1 MSDDEDKPPA
11 PPVRLTSNN
20 SFRGPRGEPPPLVGQ
35 GGYGGPPVDMKPLP
49 KEPEPE
55 DRSNKKHGKGSG
67 SKHTGKSS
75 RSNKTTKDKESDKP
89 AISYP
94 SNFEHTVHVGFD
106 ALTGEFTGMPE
117 AWARLLMSSNISKL
131 EQKKNPQAV
140 LDVLNWFD
148 NSSKETKGSKFM
160 TTTKMIGGST
170 ELPRPAL
177 RQHPVLPQHPPH
189 QQHHPH
195 HHHNSAGSSHSL
207 HSSSPP
213 SSTVTPTS
221 SEHDDETPPPAVK
234 PRPDRTKSIYTKPIE
249 EPDPSPPNTTDGE
262 KTSTSSASPQSTPPL
277 SLIQPPSTP
286 PRGTLN
292 GTLLPTPPLQ
302 PVLDKNK
309 NQTNNTT
316 TGGTIGNNTTNNNNN
331 NNNNNNEL
339 EFYDIKK
346 DLELNLKPILT
357 NSRTEDYVTNDQ
369 GYGSER
375 SPEEEYPPD
384 ILNQKNLPD
393 CGGDSGF
400 KPGDQQICQVHPFIN
415 QNSST
420 FLVCIEKGSRG
431 LGLSVMGG
439 CDTEDHLIRIK
450 RIFPHTPA
458 AQCGVLCQGDVI
470 LTVNDVPLTGLTN
483 YEALE
488 VLRMTSHIVHLKVY
502 RPLDVGQGQIPAP
515 PSNPPPPPPKR
526 EPSNILVPIIPG
538 SEDEDKAREF
548 DIVLTKNNGSL
559 GFTLRKEDES
569 VLGHYVRALV
579 REPALSDGRIKPGDK
594 ILAVNGVE
602 MSQMTHEDAV
612 KFLRQC
618 GDDVRLRLYR
628 DATQTP
634 VTALSPSRQHK
645 QIKPI
650 LRKEAMDMLSDLAV
664 KKHSPQPSTNSSRSS
679 SPRCRKLKASSSDHH
694 NQNQDSKVLSP
705 TRPDSL
711 DFNNGEKKTRYQFS
725 SPESSDTGTPSSCS
739 SNSIA
744 SQILPP
750 LTPAPPPMLDEP
762 VSLPPALPS
771 SPPSELHHS
780 QEPTS
785 MPPLFSQQTPPSP
798 PYFLVKDT
806 DDPYKASLDL
816 SQQKTFSHLPL
827 YETDRVLHQTDQEP
841 TSMPP
846 MGSGVEGSGFQYGN
860 PSYQSTIPVSS
871 KKSETKLQ
879 NGGTSIP
886 DLPAMLSPP
895 PVEGSKG
902 LLKWKGVVFSPDES
916 EEHLDKIKPPL
927 AFSVSSDGDEQ
938 IVVVE
943 LLRGWNSRLGFSLTQ
958 GPNSS
963 TVISAIHSD
972 SLASRD
978 GRLKVG
984 DQIVMVNDES
994 VETMSKPDII
1004 DLLRKIRGSICIR
1017 VHRRNKAKSVSS
1029 SHEL

>member
-1 MSDDEDKPPA
+1 MFSILETCAEILAHYVNQNNKYKGKKPKT
-11 PPVRLTSNN
+11 VHFGDTHTHSNQ
-20 SFRGPRGEPPPLVGQ
+20 R
-35 GGYGGPPVDMKPLP
+35 
-49 KEPEPE
+49 
-55 DRSNKKHGKGSG
+55 RS
-67 SKHTGKSS
+67 
-75 RSNKTTKDKESDKP
+75 RFFTKDELKD
-89 AISYP
+89 
-94 SNFEHTVHVGFD
+94 N
-106 ALTGEFTGMPE
+106 ALEEEEELKDELGEMG
-117 AWARLLMSSNISKL
+117 SNISRHSGKGLSGRRTQSSGNLCNGKL
-131 EQKKNPQAV
+131 VSNVGKLLVPCTKQGDDLTSPNSVYECVKFEEVDINPRRKFV
-140 LDVLNWFD
+140 PRSPIRK
-148 NSSKETKGSKFM
+148 SSKFPRSVSCATLVGETLVSNVDQEKGLSYNNRYKLCASLPNYLEKENLDELESCKFPYG
-160 TTTKMIGGST
+160 I
-170 ELPRPAL
+170 
-177 RQHPVLPQHPPH
+177 
-189 QQHHPH
+189 
-195 HHHNSAGSSHSL
+195 
-207 HSSSPP
+207 
-213 SSTVTPTS
+213 
-221 SEHDDETPPPAVK
+221 
-234 PRPDRTKSIYTKPIE
+234 
-249 EPDPSPPNTTDGE
+249 
-262 KTSTSSASPQSTPPL
+262 
-277 SLIQPPSTP
+277 
-286 PRGTLN
+286 
-292 GTLLPTPPLQ
+292 
-302 PVLDKNK
+302 
-309 NQTNNTT
+309 
-316 TGGTIGNNTTNNNNN
+316 NN

-339 EFYDIKK
+339 EFYDLKK
-346 DLELNLKPILT
+346 DLELNLKPILIK
-357 NSRTEDYVTNDQ
+357 SRTEDYVTNDQ

-384 ILNQKNLPD
+384 ILNQKNLQD
-393 CGGDSGF
+393 CGGEESS
-400 KPGDQQICQVHPFIN
+400 KASDQQICQVHPFIN

-458 AQCGVLCQGDVI
+458 AQCGVLSQGDVI

-502 RPLDVGQGQIPAP
+502 RPPDVSQSQIPAP
-515 PSNPPPPPPKR
+515 PSDPPPPPPKR
-526 EPSNILVPIIPG
+526 EPNSILVPVAPG
-538 SEDEDKAREF
+538 DEEDKAREF

-602 MSQMTHEDAV
+602 MSEMTHEDAV

-664 KKHSPQPSTNSSRSS
+664 KKLSPQPSTNSSRSS
-679 SPRCRKLKASSSDHH
+679 SPRCRKLKASSDQN
-694 NQNQDSKVLSP
+694 NQNHDSRVLSP

-725 SPESSDTGTPSSCS
+725 SPESDT
-739 SNSIA
+739 
-744 SQILPP
+744 
-750 LTPAPPPMLDEP
+750 DEP
-762 VSLPPALPS
+762 DMYT
-771 SPPSELHHS
+771 SEH
-780 QEPTS
+780 
-785 MPPLFSQQTPPSP
+785 
-798 PYFLVKDT
+798 
-806 DDPYKASLDL
+806 
-816 SQQKTFSHLPL
+816 
-827 YETDRVLHQTDQEP
+827 EP

-846 MGSGVEGSGFQYGN
+846 MGSEHQGFQHGN

-871 KKSETKLQ
+871 KKSETKLE
-879 NGGTSIP
+879 NGGASIP

-916 EEHLDKIKPPL
+916 EEHMDKIKPPL
-927 AFSVSSDGDEQ
+927 AFSVSSNGDEQ

-943 LLRGWNSRLGFSLTQ
+943 LNRGWNSRLGFSLNE
-958 GPNSS
+958 GPNAS

-972 SLASRD
+972 SVASRD
-978 GRLKVG
+978 GRLK
-984 DQIVMVNDES
+984 VNDES
-994 VETMSKPDII
+994 VETMSTPDII

-1017 VHRRNKAKSVSS
+1017 VHRKNKAKTSVASN
-1029 SHEL
+1029 EL